1 MRAAL
6 PILVISIAFVATAAG
21 AASPLDNAALPGQ
34 TRYERCLYLARK
46 RPQQALGAAQNWQD
60 EGAGAPARHCAAVAL
75 VGLKRY
81 AEAGSMLDQLAR
93 DPATG
98 APADR
103 AVLFD
108 QAGNAWLL
116 GWRAEAAEA
125 SLTAAL
131 NLAPG
136 DPDILTDR
144 ARARAMRKDWS
155 GANAD
160 LTAVLAR
167 DPRRPDLLVLRASA
181 RRALKRANDA
191 RADVDKALALRPN
204 YDEALLERGALRFD
218 AGDKLGARADWQGV
232 IGRAPKGPAAAAART
247 RIEQLDASTPA
258 AKN

>member
-1 MRAAL
+1 MRAVL
-6 PILVISIAFVATAAG
+6 PILVMSIAFAATAAR

-34 TRYERCLYLARK
+34 TRYERCLYLAQK
-46 RPQQALGAAQNWQD
+46 RPQQALSAAQVWQD
-60 EGAGAPARHCAAVAL
+60 EGAGAAARHCVAVAL

-81 AEAGSMLDQLAR
+81 AEAGSTLDELAR

-98 APADR
+98 APGNR
-103 AVLFD
+103 AVIFD

-116 GWRAEAAEA
+116 ARRAEAAEA

-131 NLAPG
+131 NLAPA

-155 GANAD
+155 GAEAD

-167 DPRRPDLLVLRASA
+167 DPQRPDLLVLRASA

-191 RADVDKALALRPN
+191 RADVDKALSLRPN
-204 YDEALLERGALRFD
+204 YDEALLERGSLRFD
-218 AGDKLGARADWQGV
+218 AGDKAGARADWQSV
-232 IGRAPKGPAAAAART
+232 IGRAPKGAAAAAART
-247 RIEQLDASTPA
+247 RLQQLDASAAP